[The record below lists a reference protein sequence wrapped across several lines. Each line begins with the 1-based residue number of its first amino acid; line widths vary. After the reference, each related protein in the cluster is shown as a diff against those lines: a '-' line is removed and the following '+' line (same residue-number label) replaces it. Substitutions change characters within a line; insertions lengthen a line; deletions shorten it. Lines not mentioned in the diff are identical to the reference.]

1 MSTERFEKTAGSGAM
16 RSLEDRDLIGIGT
29 GREAKWVR
37 VPADFPVRS
46 LAGQRVPVERVE
58 DCGCFACEDA
68 ARRGQ
73 YAVAEAEADGLA
85 VGAGALRYVLAP
97 TPLPIPEDAA
107 PGTVPP
113 VLGAIEC
120 AKHGFLWHATDNY

>member
-1 MSTERFEKTAGSGAM
+1 MSTERFEKTAGGAM
-16 RSLEDRDLIGIGT
+16 RSLDNPDIIGIGT

-58 DCGCFACEDA
+58 DCGCFVCEDA

-73 YAVAEAEADGLA
+73 YTVAEAEAAGFA
-85 VGAGALRYVLAP
+85 VGVGALRYVLAP

-107 PGTVPP
+107 PGAVPP
-113 VLGAIEC
+113 VLGVIEC
-120 AKHGFLWHATDNY
+120 AKHGFLWHATSCD